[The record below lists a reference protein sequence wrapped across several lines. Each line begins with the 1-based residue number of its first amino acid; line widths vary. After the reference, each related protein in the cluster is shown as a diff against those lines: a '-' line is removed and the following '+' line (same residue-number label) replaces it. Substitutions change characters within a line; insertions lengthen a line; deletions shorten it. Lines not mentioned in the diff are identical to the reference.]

1 MEDKPAIRE
10 SSRWKGL
17 LRYLMVGA
25 VVAFISFLFPNNVK
39 FKYEFEP
46 RQSWRYDDLYAPFDF
61 AILKTTEELEQ
72 ERAALDAN
80 FTPYFSEDPEV
91 AKSAKSNFET
101 SFNQLREE
109 ALDGDLFKDV
119 KRRPDDYLNYG
130 QQLLHKLYDRGIIEL
145 DSSYQQR
152 GNDFVVNIVKGNT
165 TYLQTLGNL
174 YTLGTAKG
182 LLSDSLPYS
191 PLTEPEFLFPIL
203 QQNVQPNLF
212 FNDTLT
218 QKFRADLLAEISGTR
233 GMVMKG
239 ELIIPRDGI
248 VTDLIYQKL
257 TSFKR
262 AYEEEL
268 TEKKSHWMVFAGYF
282 LLTSII
288 LGVFLLY
295 LQIYATKV
303 YHNLGE
309 LLFFFVWLVVFSYL
323 VYLVEQIGGL
333 SAYLIPFCVIP
344 IVINTFYNE
353 QLALFTHI
361 IAVLIASFLSSLG
374 YEFTFLLILA
384 GIVVLLG
391 KINTQD
397 WSRFFYSM
405 LFLFLSYGL
414 GYLGLSLIQ
423 EGGWQTIDWSIYS
436 WLFFNVIFTLL
447 AFPLVPLLERVFGFF
462 TSPLTLMELSDLN
475 KPLLQELALKA
486 PGTLQHSLQVAN
498 LSEAAARRV
507 GADPLL
513 IKVAALYHDIGKTEQ
528 PAFYIEN
535 QSGKNPHDDIS
546 ALESAKIII
555 AHVTEGVKMANKAK
569 LPKVLIDFIKS
580 HHGTTRVEYFYR
592 KHLAAH
598 PEHDFDETLFVYP
611 GPLPKSKEETILM
624 MADSVEAACKSLKN
638 PTEEELFNLIDKV
651 IEGKI
656 TRGQFEN
663 SEMNFRELEA
673 CRAVFKQV
681 MKSVHHVRIEYPKE
695 QQNRDTEASES
706 VSEQK

>member
-1 MEDKPAIRE
+1 MEEQSGNVKR
-10 SSRWKGL
+10 SKWTSL
-17 LRYLMVGA
+17 LRFLLVGA
-25 VVAFISFLFPNNVK
+25 VVAFISFLFPNNVT
-39 FKYEFEP
+39 FKYEFEA

-61 AILKTTEELEQ
+61 AILKTAEELRKDQ
-72 ERAALDAN
+72 EALDAN
-80 FTPYFSEDPEV
+80 FTPYYSEDAQIAKQ
-91 AKSAKSNFET
+91 AKSDFEA
-101 SFNQLREE
+101 SFNQLKEE

-119 KRRPDDYLNYG
+119 KRKPDDYLRYG
-130 QQLLHKLYDRGIIEL
+130 QQFLNKIYDRGVIEM
-145 DSSYQQR
+145 DSSLEQK
-152 GNDFVVNIVKGNT
+152 GNDFVLNIVRGNT

-174 YTLGTAKG
+174 YTIAAAKS

-191 PLTEPEFLFPIL
+191 PLKEPEFLFPIL
-203 QQNVQPNLF
+203 QQNVHSNLV

-218 QKFRADLLAEISGTR
+218 QKFRTDLLAEISGTR

-248 VTDLIYQKL
+248 VTEEIYQTL
-257 TSFKR
+257 TSYKR
-262 AYEEEL
+262 FYEEEV
-268 TEKKSHWMVFAGYF
+268 TEKKSHWIVFAGYF

-288 LGVFLLY
+288 VGVFLLY
-295 LQIYATKV
+295 LQFYATSI

-309 LLFFFVWLVVFSYL
+309 LIFFFIWLVMYSYL
-323 VYLVEQIGGL
+323 VYLVEQLGGL
-333 SAYLIPFCVIP
+333 SAYMIPFCIIP

-361 IAVLIASFLSSLG
+361 IVVLIASFLSSLG
-374 YEFTFLLILA
+374 YEFTFLQILA

-423 EGGWQTIDWSIYS
+423 EGGLQTIDWSVYS
-436 WLFFNVIFTLL
+436 WLFFNVVFTLL
-447 AFPLVPLLERVFGFF
+447 AFPLVPLLERVFSFF

-475 KPLLQELALKA
+475 KPLLQALALKA

-507 GADPLL
+507 GANPLL
-513 IKVAALYHDIGKTEQ
+513 VKVAALYHDIGKTDK

-546 ALESAKIII
+546 DLESAKIII
-555 AHVTEGVKMANKAK
+555 AHVTEGVKMASKAK
-569 LPKVLIDFIKS
+569 LPQVLIDFIKS

-598 PEHDFDETLFVYP
+598 PEHNFDETLFVYP

-638 PTEEELFNLIDKV
+638 PTEKDLMDLIDKI

-656 TRGQFEN
+656 THGQLEE
-663 SEMNFRELEA
+663 SEMNFKELEA
-673 CRAVFKQV
+673 CRQVFKQV
-681 MKSVHHVRIEYPKE
+681 MKSVHHVRIEYPVEKKGVENKE
-695 QQNRDTEASES
+695 DTAD
-706 VSEQK
+706 QG

>member
-1 MEDKPAIRE
+1 MEDMPAKIER
-10 SSRWKGL
+10 SRWKGL
-17 LRYLMVGA
+17 LRYLMMGA

-46 RQSWRYDDLYAPFDF
+46 KQSWRYDDLYAPFDF
-61 AILKTTEELEQ
+61 AILKTPEELQKEQ
-72 ERAALDAN
+72 AELDAN
-80 FTPYFSEDPEV
+80 FTPYFSEDPAV
-91 AKSAKSNFET
+91 AKEAKSNFDT
-101 SFNQLREE
+101 SFNQLKKE
-109 ALDGDLFKDV
+109 ALDGDLFEDV
-119 KRRPDDYLNYG
+119 KRQPDQYLQYG
-130 QQLLHKLYDRGIIEL
+130 QQLLDKIYDRGIIEL
-145 DSSYQQR
+145 DSNYQQE
-152 GNDFVVNIVKGNT
+152 GNDFVVNIVRGNT

-174 YTLGTAKG
+174 YTPASAKS

-191 PLTEPEFLFPIL
+191 PLREPEFLFPIL

-212 FNDTLT
+212 LNDTLT
-218 QKFRADLLAEISGTR
+218 QKFRADLLSEISGMR
-233 GMVMKG
+233 GMVRKG

-248 VTDLIYQKL
+248 VTDDIYHQL
-257 TSFKR
+257 TSYKR

-268 TEKKSHWMVFAGYF
+268 TEKKSHWVVFAGYF

-288 LGVFLLY
+288 MGVFLLY
-295 LQIYATKV
+295 LQFYATQIF
-303 YHNLGE
+303 HNLGE
-309 LLFFFVWLVVFSYL
+309 LLFFLVWLVIYSYL
-323 VYLVEQIGGL
+323 VYLVEQLGGL
-333 SAYLIPFCVIP
+333 SAYLIPFCIIP

-361 IAVLIASFLSSLG
+361 IVVLIASFLSSLG
-374 YEFTFLLILA
+374 YEFTFLQILA

-397 WSRFFYSM
+397 WTRFFYSM
-405 LFLFLSYGL
+405 LFLFVSYGL

-423 EGGWQTIDWSIYS
+423 EGGWQTIDWSVYS
-436 WLFFNVIFTLL
+436 WLCFNVIFTLL
-447 AFPLVPLLERVFGFF
+447 AFPLVPLLERIFGFF

-513 IKVAALYHDIGKTEQ
+513 VKVAALYHDIGKTEK
-528 PAFYIEN
+528 PGYFIEN

-546 ALESAKIII
+546 YLESAKIII

-592 KHLAAH
+592 KHLADH
-598 PEHDFDETLFVYP
+598 PEHNFDETLFVYP
-611 GPLPKSKEETILM
+611 GPLPKTKEETILM
-624 MADSVEAACKSLKN
+624 MADSIEAACKSLKN
-638 PTEEELFNLIDKV
+638 PTEKALLDLIDKV

-656 TRGQFEN
+656 TRGQFDD
-663 SEMNFRELEA
+663 SEMNFRELEV

-681 MKSVHHVRIEYPKE
+681 MRSVHHVRIEYPAEQKNKE
-695 QQNRDTEASES
+695 GSET
-706 VSEQK
+706 VSE

>member
-1 MEDKPAIRE
+1 MEEQSEGIKG
-10 SSRWKGL
+10 SRWTNL
-17 LRYLMVGA
+17 LRFLLVGA
-25 VVAFISFLFPNNVK
+25 VVAFISFLFPNNVT
-39 FKYEFEP
+39 FKYEFEA

-61 AILKTTEELEQ
+61 AILKTAEELRKDQ
-72 ERAALDAN
+72 EALDAN
-80 FTPYFSEDPEV
+80 FTPYFSENAQV
-91 AKSAKSNFET
+91 AKQAKSDFET
-101 SFNQLREE
+101 SFNQLKEE

-119 KRRPDDYLNYG
+119 KRKPEDYLRYG
-130 QQLLHKLYDRGIIEL
+130 QQFLDKIYDRGVIEM
-145 DSSYQQR
+145 DSMLEQK
-152 GNDFVVNIVKGNT
+152 GNDFVLNIVRGNT

-174 YTLGTAKG
+174 YTVATAKS

-191 PLTEPEFLFPIL
+191 PLREPEFLFPIL
-203 QQNVQPNLF
+203 QQNVHSNLF

-248 VTDLIYQKL
+248 VTEDIYQKL
-257 TSFKR
+257 TSYKR
-262 AYEEEL
+262 SYEEEV
-268 TEKKSHWMVFAGYF
+268 TQKKSHWIVFAGYF
-282 LLTSII
+282 LLTGII
-288 LGVFLLY
+288 AGVFLLY
-295 LQIYATKV
+295 LQFYATRI
-303 YHNLGE
+303 YRNLGE
-309 LLFFFVWLVVFSYL
+309 LMFFFMWLVVYSYL
-323 VYLVEQIGGL
+323 VFLVEQLGGL
-333 SAYLIPFCVIP
+333 SAYLIPFCIIP

-361 IAVLIASFLSSLG
+361 IVVLIASFLSSLG
-374 YEFTFLLILA
+374 YEFTFLQILA

-423 EGGWQTIDWSIYS
+423 EGGLQTIDWSVYS
-436 WLFFNVIFTLL
+436 WLFFNVVFTLL
-447 AFPLVPLLERVFGFF
+447 AFPLVPLLERIFSFF

-507 GADPLL
+507 GANPLL
-513 IKVAALYHDIGKTEQ
+513 VKVAALYHDIGKTDK
-528 PAFYIEN
+528 PTFYIEN

-546 ALESAKIII
+546 DLESAKIII
-555 AHVTEGVKMANKAK
+555 RHVTEGVKMASKAK
-569 LPKVLIDFIKS
+569 LPRVLIDFIKS

-598 PEHDFDETLFVYP
+598 PEHNFDETLFVYP

-638 PTEEELFNLIDKV
+638 PTEKNLMDLIDKV

-656 TRGQFEN
+656 THGQLEE
-663 SEMNFRELEA
+663 SEMNFKELEA
-673 CRAVFKQV
+673 CRQVFKQV
-681 MKSVHHVRIEYPKE
+681 MKSVHHVRIEYPDDKAGEGEEKE
-695 QQNRDTEASES
+695 ENTAD
-706 VSEQK
+706 KN